1 MMTRISILVILL
13 VALLGAAGTAPV
25 LAAGPKQLGTFGP
38 WSAHALVEA
47 SGKTCYMYGEPKS
60 STGKYKR
67 RDETFIQITHRPA
80 EGARNQVSVTAGY
93 TYRRDSEVDVDIDG
107 RAFALFTD
115 RDTAWAREKRDDAAL
130 VAAMKAGRAMIV
142 RGTSARGTL
151 TTDTYSLKGFTAA
164 HTAIG
169 KACGGR

>member
-1 MMTRISILVILL
+1 MTRISILAILFM
-13 VALLGAAGTAPV
+13 ALSAAAGAPPV
-25 LAAGPKQLGTFGP
+25 LAAPKQLGSFGP

-47 SGKTCYMYGEPKS
+47 AGKTCYMYGEPKS
-60 STGKYKR
+60 STGKYTR
-67 RDETFIQITHRPA
+67 RDQTFIQITHRPA

-93 TYRRDSEVDVDIDG
+93 TYRRDSEVDIDIDG
-107 RAFALFTD
+107 RTFAMFTD

-142 RGTSARGTL
+142 RGTSTRGTI

-164 HTAIG
+164 HALIG
-169 KACGGR
+169 KACGVK

>member
-1 MMTRISILVILL
+1 MTRTPLLAILL
-13 VALLGAAGTAPV
+13 MALLPAAGAPPL
-25 LAAGPKQLGTFGP
+25 LAAPKQLGTFGP

-47 SGKTCYMYGEPKS
+47 SGKTCYMYGEPDS
-60 STGKYKR
+60 SRGKYKR
-67 RDETFIQITHRPA
+67 RDETYIQITHRLA

-93 TYRRDSEVDVDIDG
+93 TYRRGSEVEIDIDG
-107 RAFALFTD
+107 RTFALFTD
-115 RDTAWAREKRDDAAL
+115 ADTAWTRERRDDAAL

-151 TTDTYSLKGFTAA
+151 TTDTYSLNGFTAA

-169 KACGGR
+169 KACGVK

>member
-1 MMTRISILVILL
+1 MMTRNPILVILFMAML
-13 VALLGAAGTAPV
+13 AAAGAPPA
-25 LAAGPKQLGTFGP
+25 LAAGPKQLGAFGS

-47 SGKTCYMYGEPKS
+47 SGKTCYMYGEPGS
-60 STGKYKR
+60 SKGKYKR
-67 RDETFIQITHRPA
+67 RDETYIQITHRPA

-115 RDTAWAREKRDDAAL
+115 RDTAWARERRDDAAL

-169 KACGGR
+169 KACGVR

>member
-1 MMTRISILVILL
+1 MTRISILAILFT
-13 VALLGAAGTAPV
+13 ALLQAAGAPSV
-25 LAAGPKQLGTFGP
+25 LAAGPKQLGAFGP

-47 SGKTCYMYGEPKS
+47 SGKTCYMYGEPNS

-67 RDETFIQITHRPA
+67 RDDTFIQITHRPA

-107 RAFALFTD
+107 RSFALFTD
-115 RDTAWAREKRDDAAL
+115 RDTAWARERRDDAAL

-142 RGTSARGTL
+142 RGTSTRGTL

-164 HTAIG
+164 HTLIG
-169 KACGGR
+169 KACGVK

>member
-1 MMTRISILVILL
+1 MMTRNFILAILFM
-13 VALLGAAGTAPV
+13 ALSAAAGAPPV
-25 LAAGPKQLGTFGP
+25 LAAPKKLGAFGP

-47 SGKTCYMYGEPKS
+47 AGKTCYMYGEPKS

-67 RDETFIQITHRPA
+67 RDQTFIQITHRPA

-107 RAFALFTD
+107 RSFALFTD
-115 RDTAWAREKRDDAAL
+115 RDTAWARERRDDAAL

-169 KACGGR
+169 KACGVR